1 MRAVICLLLILSSYC
16 VDANAT
22 DTSMPP
28 HSDRPGDRDG
38 RYHDHDKNDMDSTSW
53 ASVIVTI
60 VLVIVIIIGLCSCAQ
75 WGTPCDS
82 CAGGAWMRRCDPSPN
97 VMQGVKI
104 VCGGNTYKPG
114 TAYGQ
119 IPEAE
124 PLIFA
129 TAPVQP
135 AGGWNAQPSGWRG

>member
-22 DTSMPP
+22 DTSVQP
-28 HSDRPGDRDG
+28 HSDRDIHDRDA
-38 RYHDHDKNDMDSTSW
+38 KDMDSTSW

-60 VLVIVIIIGLCSCAQ
+60 VLVIVIIIGLCACAQ

-135 AGGWNAQPSGWRG
+135 AGGWNAQPSGWRC

>member
-1 MRAVICLLLILSSYC
+1 MRALICLLLILSSYC

-22 DTSMPP
+22 DTSVQP
-28 HSDRPGDRDG
+28 HSDRDIHDRDA
-38 RYHDHDKNDMDSTSW
+38 KDMDSTSW
-53 ASVIVTI
+53 ASVIMTI

-135 AGGWNAQPSGWRG
+135 AGGWNAQPSGWRC